1 MDEERH
7 AKEKQKICDGQA
19 EDEDVRHRLLQPEF
33 IFFDDGVDDDAVAY
47 YANEADKSVNAWHEN
62 IVILFISVCRKKRE
76 YFTVSRYIFKKSTFI
91 WIIF

>member
-19 EDEDVRHRLLQPEF
+19 EDEDVRHRLLRPEF

-47 YANEADKSVNAWHEN
+47 YADEADDSVNAWHEN
-62 IVILFISVCRKKRE
+62 IVIVFVSVCRKKR
-76 YFTVSRYIFKKSTFI
+76 
-91 WIIF
+91 